1 MKHKSAFV
9 GLYPWCIMTSEL
21 LQALREYIMGYIM
34 ALRVCRDLE
43 EERDLPI
50 CSMSRVGT
58 CRLWRRVSSM
68 GKCRDLSDIGAPS
81 WPHVADLKY

>member
-34 ALRVCRDLE
+34 APRVCRDLE
-43 EERDLPI
+43 EERDLAI
-50 CSMSRVGT
+50 
-58 CRLWRRVSSM
+58 
-68 GKCRDLSDIGAPS
+68 
-81 WPHVADLKY
+81 